1 MIYLDNAAT
10 SYIKPSEVK
19 TEVYKA
25 VNLYTANP
33 GRSGHNASLR
43 TAEKVYE
50 ARSNVK
56 KFLNAENYSL
66 IFTKNCTEALNL
78 AIFSTLKPGDEVIT
92 SCYEHN
98 SILRPLKSLE
108 KVGVKLIILDCDL
121 TEFHLKLKEYL
132 SEKTKMIICTMV
144 SNVTGEYSNV
154 KEIGNICKENKIVSL
169 IDGAQAC
176 GHVKIDLEEL
186 NIDMFA
192 FAGHKGFLSLTG
204 VGGLLVNNIKLLTPR
219 ICGGT
224 GTFSENLIQ
233 PNEFEED
240 FEAGTLSS
248 ISIMSLGAGIN
259 FLQKNFK
266 NILEKEEK
274 LSKKLYFELKKLEF
288 LKVYSKEDSKNVF
301 SFNFKNLDSMTVSNI
316 LNEKFNIAVRGGL
329 HCAPLVHKKLK
340 TLESGAVR
348 VSIDFNNNYYEI
360 EVLINSLKK
369 INNMFSN

>member
-19 TEVYKA
+19 AEVYKA

-121 TEFHLKLKEYL
+121 SEFHLQLKEYL

-186 NIDMFA
+186 DIDMFA

-266 NILEKEEK
+266 NILEKAEK

-348 VSIDFNNNYYEI
+348 VSIDFNNNFYEI
-360 EVLINSLKK
+360 EVLINALKK